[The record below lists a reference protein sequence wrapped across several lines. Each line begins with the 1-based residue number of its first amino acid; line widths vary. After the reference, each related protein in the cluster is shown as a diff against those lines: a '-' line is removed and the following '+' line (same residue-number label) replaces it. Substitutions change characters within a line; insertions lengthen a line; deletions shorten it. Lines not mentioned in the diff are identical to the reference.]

1 MAKNKEWLWSEKKIL
16 KENYTTKTIK
26 ELEELLPSRS
36 KDSINCQIK
45 RLKQDG
51 KIETTKSKEAINR
64 AYLQREK
71 LTKD

>member
-1 MAKNKEWLWSEKKIL
+1 MVKKKEWLWSEKKIL
-16 KENYTTKTIK
+16 KENYTIKTIK

-51 KIETTKSKEAINR
+51 KIEKAKDKEAIDR